1 MEHNISTTL
10 SQFDVHDPEEDDE
23 SSLDDTARATIAA
36 AETDWAQA
44 FMGDNYLEV
53 AGRIPLTR
61 SRTQYG

>member
-44 FMGDNYLEV
+44 FMG
-53 AGRIPLTR
+53 G
-61 SRTQYG
+61 